1 MSGEILVARDGP
13 VATVTLSNPPK
24 LNALTVAMWRAL
36 AAAFGELS
44 AKQVGQAEGN
54 EEGVGNRPGAQ
65 HVGHEDVAHEAQEA
79 RG

>member
-44 AKQVGQAEGN
+44 ADDSLRCIVLRGS
-54 EEGVGNRPGAQ
+54 RP
-65 HVGHEDVAHEAQEA
+65 
-79 RG
+79 